1 MEDILAS
8 IRRILSEDEA
18 APGAAPGAA
27 APAATKA
34 ADDGVL
40 QLTEQMLAPEASETP
55 TVVPAAVAPP
65 PPAPPP
71 APVVMAPPPPPPPP
85 PPAPPP
91 VPPATG
97 PISSSTQADID
108 SLLEAP
114 AAMAAATA
122 LSALA
127 RTAPPPG
134 ALPGAT
140 PMGNGAITLEELVRQ
155 ELRPLLRDW
164 LNANLAPMVEAAVA
178 REMERVRARVG

>member
-40 QLTEQMLAPEASETP
+40 QLTEQMLAPEAPEAP
-55 TVVPAAVAPP
+55 TVVPAAAAPP
-65 PPAPPP
+65 PPAPPAPP
-71 APVVMAPPPPPPPP
+71 APAPAVTAPPPPP
-85 PPAPPP
+85 PPAPM
-91 VPPATG
+91 G

-140 PMGNGAITLEELVRQ
+140 PLGNGAITLEELVRQ

-164 LNANLAPMVEAAVA
+164 LNANLPAMVETAVA

>member
-18 APGAAPGAA
+18 APNAAPGAA
-27 APAATKA
+27 APAASKS

-40 QLTEQMLAPEASETP
+40 QLTEQMLAPDASEAP
-55 TVVPAAVAPP
+55 TVVPAAVAAPAP

-71 APVVMAPPPPPPPP
+71 PVVMATPPP
-85 PPAPPP
+85 PPAAPPP
-91 VPPATG
+91 APAAAG

-140 PMGNGAITLEELVRQ
+140 PIGNGAITLEELVRQ

-164 LNANLAPMVEAAVA
+164 LNANLPGVVEAAVA
-178 REMERVRARVG
+178 REMERVRARIG